1 GCEDHRTAA
10 RLECGRDVPG
20 IGSGY
25 AGNETGALAC
35 RSECQRPEQGR
46 EREAEA
52 AREEHRSDCKPVIDC
67 DESAIQ
73 AGVGVR
79 GLGFGIRDSWFGIW
93 DLGFVVR
100 DLGFGI
106 RGSAFGLVLV
116 SAVAVAAIT
125 STSMPASMAAQNPL
139 ASPHRIILD
148 TDFAIPPE
156 DDGLALAL

>member
-1 GCEDHRTAA
+1 
-10 RLECGRDVPG
+10 
-20 IGSGY
+20 

-67 DESAIQ
+67 DDSAIQ
-73 AGVGVR
+73 AG
-79 GLGFGIRDSWFGIW
+79 FGG
-93 DLGFVVR
+93 R
-100 DLGFGI
+100 DLGFGVRGSGFGIWGSWVGVWDWGCGI
-106 RGSAFGLVLV
+106 RGWAFGLVLV

-156 DDGLALAL
+156 DDGLALALALGSPELEIVGITTV